1 MWGRRSRDT
10 TATAMGDSS
19 QPLESAEREGSPA
32 RPDLSALAREAL
44 GHPELKARLRD
55 YAEGHVLLSEG
66 QANDSLYVILDGRAI
81 LRKEVPLLGHDIPVS
96 EHGPGDLLG
105 VNSFA
110 TRQPSFCTAIA
121 SAPLRCLK
129 LNSASFETLIQR
141 HPKLHQAI
149 ESLIV
154 ANLANRYRSA
164 VSLQLEL
171 RRANRELRDTRN
183 QLIHQEKL
191 AMLGQL
197 VAGIAHELNNPAAA
211 IERQRDFLVETLAG
225 LFEGVLG
232 NVPGWQAYWQAGTE
246 KSPPLTTLE
255 TRQRMEA
262 LMAADRRLPRSLA
275 RRLAALPQALADEW
289 MGEPR
294 REPGRAGP
302 MGSVRLAV
310 FEVARLLRSQRVGV
324 RQITHLV
331 ASLRDYSRPGTE
343 QPERVAV
350 GECIENVLVILG
362 NLTRNLEVETQWQPG
377 AVVMAKPGDV
387 QQILTNLIKN
397 AAEAMGGQGKLW
409 LRTEIEDPHVRI
421 TVADS
426 GPGIPEEKRQ
436 RIFDVNYTTKTGGE
450 QFGLGLGLSITQGLV
465 HKLNG
470 RLEISETPG
479 GGATF
484 TVILPLA

>member
-1 MWGRRSRDT
+1 M
-10 TATAMGDSS
+10 MGNTP
-19 QPLESAEREGSPA
+19 QPQDLAGREGGPA
-32 RPDLSALAREAL
+32 SPDLAALAREAL
-44 GHPELKARLRD
+44 GHPELRARLRD
-55 YAEGHVLLSEG
+55 YTDGHVLLREG
-66 QANDSLYVILDGRAI
+66 EANDSLYVILDGKAI
-81 LRKEVPLLGHDIPVS
+81 LRKEVPALGHEIPVS

-129 LNSASFETLIQR
+129 LNAASFEMLIQR
-141 HPKLHQAI
+141 YPTLHQAI

-191 AMLGQL
+191 AMLGEL

-211 IERQRDFLVETLAG
+211 IERQRDFLVETLAE
-225 LFEGVLG
+225 LFENVLG
-232 NVPGWQAYWQAGTE
+232 EVPGWRVYWEAGTE

-255 TRQRMEA
+255 TREKMDA
-262 LMAADRRLPRSLA
+262 LMAADGRLPRSQA
-275 RRLAALPQALADEW
+275 RRVAALPQALADEW
-289 MGEPR
+289 LG
-294 REPGRAGP
+294 EPGREAGRA
-302 MGSVRLAV
+302 GRLGRVRLAV

-324 RQITHLV
+324 QQITHLV
-331 ASLRDYSRPGTE
+331 ASLRDYARPGSE

-350 GECIENVLVILG
+350 EECIENVLVILG

-397 AAEAMGGQGKLW
+397 AAEAMAGQGKLW
-409 LRTEIEDPHVRI
+409 LRTEIKDKHVRI

-470 RLEISETPG
+470 HLEISETSG